1 MEGLAGWGGVS
12 GFGDLPG
19 WLVSFTEALVPGP
32 AVDDGP
38 GRRPWRCRGA
48 GGRALGAPRPGWS
61 PLSPGP
67 RLQGVQ
73 AQEQHHLQRQRHSVL
88 PGVPQLPVPA
98 PQVPRPGERLHSH
111 PQHPG
116 HGEAAPLP
124 PPPRPEGARLS
135 CPGCPL
141 ARTAWG
147 SRAGLSACR
156 TARRPPPPRL
166 CLGVLATSLSLPFR
180 WTNLTP
186 PGGGPRGGGVGAPRP
201 VARRTARGV
210 SRASIPCGWQ
220 QLESQTARH
229 VGRGPQDHPGP
240 LIAGRL
246 QGPST
251 RSCSGTWVIA
261 EEGAAHGQGGAGTV
275 GRQARAPRAPR
286 DSQGTHL
293 IPQQWV

>member
-19 WLVSFTEALVPGP
+19 WLVSFTEALAPGP

-67 RLQGVQ
+67 CLQGVQ

-116 HGEAAPLP
+116 HGEAALLP

-147 SRAGLSACR
+147 SWARLSACR
-156 TARRPPPPRL
+156 TTRRPPPP
-166 CLGVLATSLSLPFR
+166 SLL
-180 WTNLTP
+180 
-186 PGGGPRGGGVGAPRP
+186 GGPGNVTVSPFSVDKSDPSGRRSSRGRSGRPQACCPPHREGGEQGLHPMRVATAGVTDSSSRGTGAPRP
-201 VARRTARGV
+201 PGASDSGTAPGTQHEVLLWDVGHRRGRRRTW
-210 SRASIPCGWQ
+210 S
-220 QLESQTARH
+220 
-229 VGRGPQDHPGP
+229 GRG
-240 LIAGRL
+240 R
-246 QGPST
+246 
-251 RSCSGTWVIA
+251 
-261 EEGAAHGQGGAGTV
+261 HG